1 MRAAEWQWV
10 TGAEYVSWQRENN
23 DRISL
28 ISDKSSYV
36 PGETARILIPSP
48 FQGEHWALV
57 SIERGGILQYQL
69 IKITSSTQIYELPIT
84 SDLAPNVYVSVVLIK
99 GQDATNKL
107 SDYKVGLLPIDVKPV
122 AQTLK
127 ITLTPDRTTAQP
139 GESVTFNIDATDSSG
154 QPIAVEFSLDLVD
167 KAVLSLLPRPVNAIL
182 EAFYGRVR
190 WA

>member
-1 MRAAEWQWV
+1 M
-10 TGAEYVSWQRENN
+10 
-23 DRISL
+23 
-28 ISDKSSYV
+28 
-36 PGETARILIPSP
+36 
-48 FQGEHWALV
+48 
-57 SIERGGILQYQL
+57 QYQL

-107 SDYKVGLLPIDVKPV
+107 SDYKVGLLPIEVKPV

-139 GESVTFNIDATDSSG
+139 GESVTYQIEATDSNG

-182 EAFYGRVR
+182 EAFYGRRPLGVNTAVDLTISINKANEHLQEDLEQQQEQAAQSQALPGHGR
-190 WA
+190 WR